1 MIMLPKGQEARR
13 KILTSN
19 PGGLNKVYYKA
30 KSSHQSYHKEPWA
43 APGGHIPHKVTWAL
57 RCMFHGQVITPE
69 WGKTRKDTQ
78 EN

>member
-1 MIMLPKGQEARR
+1 MLPKRQEARR

-19 PGGLNKVYYKA
+19 PRGPNKVSCKG

-43 APGGHIPHKVTWAL
+43 APRGRIPHKVRSAL

-69 WGKTRKDTQ
+69 RGKMRRDSQ
-78 EN
+78 EEN